1 MSINAISL
9 DSLRFREAQCPAVGP
24 ALSLSAQ
31 IFFVVALS
39 LTAVSFFVVGA
50 MSGWCLARWGQP
62 VSVVSNISVSV
73 RSIAVQSQTTYKRKL
88 AQARFAV
95 LPEVSQGVFID

>member
-1 MSINAISL
+1 MSITAISL
-9 DSLRFREAQCPAVGP
+9 ESLGLRETQCPAVVP
-24 ALSLSAQ
+24 ALSLL
-31 IFFVVALS
+31 VVALS
-39 LTAVSFFVVGA
+39 VSVVTLAFVLGA

-88 AQARFAV
+88 NQPRFQP